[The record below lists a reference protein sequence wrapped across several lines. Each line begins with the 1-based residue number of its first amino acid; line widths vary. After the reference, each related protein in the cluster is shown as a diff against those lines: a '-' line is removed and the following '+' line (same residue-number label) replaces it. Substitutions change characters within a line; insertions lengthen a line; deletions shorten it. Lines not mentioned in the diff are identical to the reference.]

1 MCALTKGGV
10 AMFGR
15 FSLVLLFLL
24 PIGLGV
30 LLAPVFA
37 SDSPAEEAVSLN
49 GIDFYY
55 SGSKTFF
62 A

>member
-1 MCALTKGGV
+1 
-10 AMFGR
+10 MFRR
-15 FSLVLLFLL
+15 FSLVLLSFLS
-24 PIGLGV
+24 IGLGV
-30 LLAPVFA
+30 LPAPMFA
-37 SDSPAEEAVSLN
+37 SGGPVEEAVSLN